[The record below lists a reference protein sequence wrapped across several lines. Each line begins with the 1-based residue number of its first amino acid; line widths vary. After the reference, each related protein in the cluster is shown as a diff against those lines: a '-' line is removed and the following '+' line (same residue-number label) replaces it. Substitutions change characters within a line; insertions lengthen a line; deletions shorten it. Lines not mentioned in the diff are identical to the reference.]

1 MASTVDP
8 QPAHGC
14 ESPHFGEGR
23 SPFLSHKVNFGDQDQ
38 EADEDCSFD
47 HNDSTLQWEKT
58 MNNSLSDDV
67 KLATVVAEGGKE
79 LPELDRRLSADEG
92 LGTLSSNKEDL
103 PDGIQA
109 ENVHGQE
116 DEEENLMP
124 DLASQVFVP
133 SVQVVSGRH
142 IMGQAHDQA
151 SLSSIQKKKRL
162 SEAYEMGAIDS
173 EKQPFLCQSPISDPQ
188 YSMHPCRAGSDYS
201 LVEEAIP
208 SPRCC
213 GCQSCT
219 RSSLKAVAS
228 FVAAVVIF
236 PCFLYGAYVFLPFD
250 VPLMPAAGTR
260 LVYTMRC
267 GVFATFPIIIGLIV
281 YGISRICAASLD
293 PFGKKE
299 REVEVHR
306 RYVTQSVY
314 LFVVYFFN
322 LAVLA
327 TYLPQ
332 ELMKLIPLL
341 TGLFALA
348 RLTYW
353 LAFAMGRS
361 FRGFGY
367 GLTFLPMVAM
377 LLANLYYMIILD
389 PQNMFATENSGSPE
403 AETPAPSSKLR
414 MWG

>member
-1 MASTVDP
+1 MASTVAAQHADD
-8 QPAHGC
+8 C
-14 ESPHFGEGR
+14 ESPKDGEGN
-23 SPFLSHKVNFGDQDQ
+23 SPFFSHKVSFTDHDQ
-38 EADEDCSFD
+38 EVDEECSFD

-67 KLATVVAEGGKE
+67 KLAKIVPEGEKE
-79 LPELDRRLSADEG
+79 LPELERRLSADEG

-103 PDGIQA
+103 PDGVQA
-109 ENVHGQE
+109 EIAKGQE
-116 DEEENLMP
+116 DEDENSMP
-124 DLASQVFVP
+124 DLASQVFVT

-142 IMGQAHDQA
+142 SMAQDHDRA
-151 SLSSIQKKKRL
+151 SLSSIQKKKGL
-162 SEAYEMGAIDS
+162 FGAYEMRPIDP
-173 EKQPFLCQSPISDPQ
+173 EKQPFLCQSPTSDPP
-188 YSMHPCRAGSDYS
+188 YSMHPCRAGSDFS
-201 LVEEAIP
+201 LADESIP

-213 GCQSCT
+213 GCQNCT

-228 FVAAVVIF
+228 FVAALVIF

-250 VPLMPAAGTR
+250 VPLMPDVGMR
-260 LVYTMRC
+260 LVYTLRC
-267 GVFATFPIIIGLIV
+267 GVFATFPIIIGLVV
-281 YGISRICAASLD
+281 YGISRICAASFD
-293 PFGKKE
+293 PFGKRE

-306 RYVTQSVY
+306 RYATQSVH
-314 LFVVYFFN
+314 LFVLYFFN

-332 ELMKLIPLL
+332 ELMKLVPLL

-377 LLANLYYMIILD
+377 LLANLYYMFILD
-389 PQNMFATENSGSPE
+389 PQNMFAMGNSGSPE